1 CTASNSLALN
11 EVDLLPLF
19 FFSRLFIRI
28 IKKNTMAGE
37 N

>member
-1 CTASNSLALN
+1 
-11 EVDLLPLF
+11 VDLLPLCF
-19 FFSRLFIRI
+19 FICLFIRI

>member
-1 CTASNSLALN
+1 
-11 EVDLLPLF
+11 VDLLPLC